1 MNKLIALIFMFFST
15 LAFADVGRNQG
26 AINNLCQNLTNACRQ
41 GDKSYCEAAKKTG
54 CLCDQKTGTCT
65 RGNYSN

>member
-1 MNKLIALIFMFFST
+1 MNKLIVAIFMMSSM
-15 LAFADVGRNQG
+15 LAYADAGRNQG
-26 AINNLCQNLTNACRQ
+26 AINNLCQNLTNACRH

-54 CLCDQKTGTCT
+54 CSCDQKTGTCT